1 MTTSSL
7 FLIGDVM
14 GFSPHI
20 GRLVSMM
27 NYARHTTLEAVK
39 GLTVEELDHLVDEQS
54 NSIGAL
60 LFHIGAV
67 EVGYQAHT
75 FFGRGL
81 DADEMRDW
89 GSGIELGE
97 AVRRDAQGHDLEH
110 YVGSLERV
118 RATTLDELARRDD
131 AWLDEHAAFGRG
143 QQVNNYFKWFHVIE
157 EELNH
162 RGQIRWLR
170 KRLTL

>member
-1 MTTSSL
+1 MTTSNL
-7 FLIGDVM
+7 YLIGDVV

-39 GLTVEELDHLVDEQS
+39 GLTVEQLDHLVDKQS

-67 EVGYQAHT
+67 EVGYQVHT

-81 DADEMRDW
+81 DADETREW
-89 GSGIELGE
+89 GSGIELGD
-97 AVRRDAQGHDLEH
+97 AVRRDAQGHDLEY
-110 YVGSLERV
+110 YVGRLEGV
-118 RATTLDELARRDD
+118 RATTLHELARRDD
-131 AWLDEHAAFGRG
+131 GWLHECTTFGHG
-143 QQVNNYFKWFHVIE
+143 QQVNNYFKWFHVFE

-162 RGQIRWLR
+162 RGQMRWLR
-170 KRLTL
+170 KRLAV